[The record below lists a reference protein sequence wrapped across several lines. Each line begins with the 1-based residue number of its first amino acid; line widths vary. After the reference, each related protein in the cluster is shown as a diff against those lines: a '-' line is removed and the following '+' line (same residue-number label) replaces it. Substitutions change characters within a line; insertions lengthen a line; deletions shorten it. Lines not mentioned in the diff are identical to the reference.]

1 MESSTPDATW
11 EAISMNRAANDLV
24 SANYPVIRQ
33 FHVQP
38 NFGLGLVTTMAGS
51 TAAFV
56 FISFG
61 ALVWHLFH

>member
-1 MESSTPDATW
+1 
-11 EAISMNRAANDLV
+11 MNHAANDLV
-24 SANYPVIRQ
+24 SANHPVIRQ

-38 NFGLGLVTTMAGS
+38 GFGLGLVTTMAGS
-51 TAAFV
+51 TVAFV

>member
-1 MESSTPDATW
+1 
-11 EAISMNRAANDLV
+11 MNHAANDLV
-24 SANYPVIRQ
+24 SAHHPIIRH
-33 FHVQP
+33 FRVQP

-51 TAAFV
+51 NAAFV